1 MTVSTKLSLSVSVP
15 HKRWHLVSA
24 CPASSLL
31 ERERGRLIRVQ
42 FTSRSVAS
50 FFKKWQIAALK
61 ECRFPAEV
69 SGRKWFPVENHDDVI
84 RSWMSVSP
92 WTRKRMALRVA
103 AGWELAGWQN
113 RGEKCIGGGGW
124 KTTKKTIN
132 LVTPPQLYCP
142 ERRTFLRFWRS
153 WHGNMCC
160 EDTASW
166 FLVMMV
172 MIFHVTVLFWKAF
185 CRAECSQTA
194 SRVLRNLCH
203 TRVLQL
209 IIAQGTVTQHRLKVI
224 KGNRVYFL
232 SPVF

>member
-1 MTVSTKLSLSVSVP
+1 MQISCRGLWEKMVSSRESRRRYPIVDVRQSVD
-15 HKRWHLVSA
+15 A
-24 CPASSLL
+24 
-31 ERERGRLIRVQ
+31 EEDG
-42 FTSRSVAS
+42 FTSSCWVGIGGLT
-50 FFKKWQIAALK
+50 K
-61 ECRFPAEV
+61 
-69 SGRKWFPVENHDDVI
+69 
-84 RSWMSVSP
+84 SWREMY
-92 WTRKRMALRVA
+92 W
-103 AGWELAGWQN
+103 G
-113 RGEKCIGGGGW
+113 GEKPQ
-124 KTTKKTIN
+124 KKTIN